1 MLDELRKKGFK
12 YRSVDHIYSGM
23 KIAPEEVGII
33 AKWLPE
39 IYLEHPGTGDLLCRS
54 LKFTNEPF
62 DSGFLIGLFESPD
75 YDLSIKWGIGN
86 TIMLSKTK
94 DVSGWVKDQLL
105 NKPYSLERTS
115 LFDNL
120 LKKGVFKD
128 KQELIGFLK
137 KVFDKYKNYD
147 EYLKIFEKNST
158 KEDVEFLRK
167 KAKEIIESKLN
178 KKLLK
183 MIEKISSKK

>member
-1 MLDELRKKGFK
+1 
-12 YRSVDHIYSGM
+12 
-23 KIAPEEVGII
+23 
-33 AKWLPE
+33 
-39 IYLEHPGTGDLLCRS
+39 
-54 LKFTNEPF
+54 
-62 DSGFLIGLFESPD
+62 
-75 YDLSIKWGIGN
+75 
-86 TIMLSKTK
+86 MLSKTK